1 MQRMLTLLR
10 TQILRIP
17 RRARRG
23 SLLIETALVLLIFI
37 PVLALG
43 IEIGA
48 RYVRNHQG
56 LNEARLLT
64 QVVDAGATLALR
76 NLDNRINSE
85 IGVGNAQ
92 VLTLADLE
100 AEGLWSA
107 GGEQLTALRRKITLI
122 LHARGSE
129 ELVLLARATA
139 LPGEDNTAYIP
150 AGGEGVGLVGFVP
163 PDDTTRLRGPGIDY
177 DLSGIQSLTDAPVK
191 WDAVALRIL
200 RMDRDVL
207 PFLHRT
213 VQPNFPELNR
223 METDLDMN
231 GFNLTGA
238 GILEADQITVT
249 SELQTGAITG
259 TLMVD
264 GDVAATDSL
273 YVTGTLSASTATV
286 SGLVSAEAISVTDQ
300 ATIGTLDADT
310 LSVGGS
316 VAVQQDI
323 VVEGTTTLDV
333 LAVTDLTAGDIEAQS
348 VTAGTLAADD
358 VFGTATTATTG
369 QIQTLITGTCSG
381 C

>member
-1 MQRMLTLLR
+1 MRRMLKLYQ

-23 SLLIETALVLLIFI
+23 SLLIETALVLLILI
-37 PVLALG
+37 PVLGLG

-48 RYVRNHQG
+48 RYVRDHQG

-76 NLDNRINSE
+76 DLDDRINSE

-107 GGEQLTALRRKITLI
+107 GSDQLTALRREITLI

-139 LPGEDNTAYIP
+139 LPGEDNAAYIP

-177 DLSGIQSLTDAPVK
+177 DLSGVQSLADAPLG
-191 WDAVALRIL
+191 WDAVAIRIL

-213 VQPNFPELNR
+213 AQPNYPELNR

-238 GILEADQITVT
+238 GTLEADQVTVT
-249 SELQTGAITG
+249 SELQADRIIG
-259 TLMVD
+259 TLSVD
-264 GDVAATDSL
+264 GDVAATSNL
-273 YVTGTLSASTATV
+273 NVTGSISASTATINGSV
-286 SGLVSAEAISVTDQ
+286 TADAISVTDQ

-333 LAVTDLTAGDIEAQS
+333 LAVTGLTAGDIEAHS

-358 VFGTATTATTG
+358 VFGTETTATTG
-369 QIQTLITGTCSG
+369 QIQILTTGTCSG